1 MYSWTEAD
9 TTLSLSTDLL
19 ELEVESTQPTGAV
32 GTGRAFPAALA
43 ALFSALVLWILLVRR
58 FFTSKVS
65 LKNLRFF
72 LLFSSLGVAP
82 ATAAAASAAS
92 AAAADGTASQCLS
105 AVTVGSTD
113 STASVA
119 AAAAAA
125 TASQCLPAVAVGS
138 TDSAASVVAAAG
150 DTAAREAAVLAD
162 TGSSAVMSVSS
173 RTSSATPGAS
183 SDRAKMGVSV
193 SGTGSEGEG
202 ANVGA
207 AADTD
212 GDKTALSAG
221 SGTVVA
227 ETLAGV
233 AADIGEGSTA
243 VGTMTACAGR
253 CCMHTAMFDAGAL
266 GDAGPSVGAVAA
278 DAAPTV
284 AAVAAAVGA
293 ATSAALPTCNDAGV
307 EAPRSCHSTSAGSR
321 ASGHSPDAVHLL
333 VWGLSA
339 VAACLSG
346 GAA

>member
-92 AAAADGTASQCLS
+92 AAAAAAAATDGTAAQCLS
-105 AVTVGSTD
+105 AVAIGATD
-113 STASVA
+113 STASGA
-119 AAAAAA
+119 AAADG
-125 TASQCLPAVAVGS
+125 TDSQCWSAVALGS
-138 TDSAASVVAAAG
+138 TDSAASVAAAAG
-150 DTAAREAAVLAD
+150 GDVATRGATVLAD

-173 RTSSATPGAS
+173 RTPSTPPDAS
-183 SDRAKMGVSV
+183 SDRGEMGASV
-193 SGTGSEGEG
+193 SGTGKEGGG

-227 ETLAGV
+227 ETLAGMT
-233 AADIGEGSTA
+233 AGSGEGSIA
-243 VGTMTACAGR
+243 VGNMTAAAGR
-253 CCMHTAMFDAGAL
+253 CCTHTAMFDADAL
-266 GDAGPSVGAVAA
+266 GGAEPCVGAAA
-278 DAAPTV
+278 TDAASTV
-284 AAVAAAVGA
+284 AAVAAGISA
-293 ATSAALPTCNDAGV
+293 ASSAALPAFGDAGV
-307 EAPRSCHSTSAGSR
+307 DGSR
-321 ASGHSPDAVHLL
+321 
-333 VWGLSA
+333 
-339 VAACLSG
+339 
-346 GAA
+346 